1 MKRIMPLVIAVVLL
15 ASGASPQRSGWIES
29 FDTFKDY
36 PYNSWP
42 SDGTKSLP
50 APWEDTASMHAHA
63 GTGHGA
69 TAAAA
74 GPGRGWS
81 WGHAFRP
88 IVDTP
93 HVGDAL
99 VARVFLPAN
108 INYESVMLALTTEKS
123 PGASGQFAGG
133 ARAVIHIASGADKG
147 FARVSIRTTDP
158 SDKGLGSVSAA
169 PHPFLPAD
177 AWYDVRLILGED
189 RTVTLEYKHVEM
201 SYWVPV
207 GALPVHDD
215 FRPNYVAIS
224 AMRGGRVDDV
234 GYRAARKPGP
244 PFAP

>member
-1 MKRIMPLVIAVVLL
+1 MKRITPLVVAAVLL
-15 ASGASPQRSGWIES
+15 AAGASSQKRGWMES

-36 PYNSWP
+36 PYKSWP
-42 SDGTKSLP
+42 SDGTKTLP
-50 APWEDTASMHAHA
+50 APWEGTAGMYTHA
-63 GTGHGA
+63 GTGRGA
-69 TAAAA
+69 TAGAS

-93 HVGDAL
+93 RVGDAL

-123 PGASGQFAGG
+123 PGASGHFAGG
-133 ARAVIHIASGADKG
+133 AKAVVHVAGGPDKG
-147 FARVSIRTTDP
+147 FARVSVSTADAA
-158 SDKGLGSVSAA
+158 DKGVGSVSAA
-169 PHPFLPAD
+169 PHPFLPAG
-177 AWYDVRLILGED
+177 AWYDVRLILGEN
-189 RTVTLEYKHVEM
+189 RTVTLEYKHVKM

-207 GALPVHDD
+207 AVLTVHDD

-224 AMRGGRVDDV
+224 ACRGGRVDDV